1 LYCVNDRALACIV
14 IRIRRGLDT
23 KHDTYGNLEPC
34 IITYVQIDDLSSA
47 NTQGIE
53 DW

>member
-1 LYCVNDRALACIV
+1 MIV
-14 IRIRRGLDT
+14 LMRVLLSGLGET